1 MEHIYPAF
9 ERGRIMK
16 KELLW
21 ALRDYS
27 YTALQLQYA
36 DYPDGILSGC
46 KIRVEDD
53 ALYITPGMIKC
64 SDFIFLI
71 AEEEKMVNLP
81 VNCCASL
88 KFRLKKKES
97 LPDYIRYVTEFV
109 FDENIKRHQNELELC
124 RFKLKE
130 GARLRTDYKD
140 FFDIQTEYDTVN
152 LANATWSSC
161 GGNTL
166 SKEITDCFARKV
178 LECRDADDKDAQ
190 FAYLMLQSKDAVN
203 YAIITDYILRK
214 TGGKGMGVQMDT
226 EEAFRKLE
234 EILEGI
240 RRGTDIYKRGQMGQ
254 SNRMI
259 VMD

>member
-27 YTALQLQYA
+27 YAALQLQYA

-46 KIRVEDD
+46 RICVEDD
-53 ALYITPGMIKC
+53 VLYITPGMIKC

-71 AEEEKMVNLP
+71 TEKEKIGNLP
-81 VNCCASL
+81 VNCCVSL
-88 KFRLKKKES
+88 KFRLKEKEILS
-97 LPDYIRYVTEFV
+97 DYTRYITEFV
-109 FDENIKRHQNELELC
+109 FDENMKRQQNELEIC

-152 LANATWSSC
+152 LANATWSAR

-178 LECRDADDKDAQ
+178 MECEVADDKDIR
-190 FAYLMLQSKDAVN
+190 FAYLLLQSKEAVD
-203 YAIITDYILRK
+203 YTVITDYIYRK
-214 TGGKGMGVQMDT
+214 AGGKGKSIRMDI
-226 EEAFRKLE
+226 EEAFQKLE

-240 RRGTDIYKRGQMGQ
+240 RRGTDPYRRGQIGQ
-254 SNRMI
+254 GNRMI
-259 VMD
+259 VLD